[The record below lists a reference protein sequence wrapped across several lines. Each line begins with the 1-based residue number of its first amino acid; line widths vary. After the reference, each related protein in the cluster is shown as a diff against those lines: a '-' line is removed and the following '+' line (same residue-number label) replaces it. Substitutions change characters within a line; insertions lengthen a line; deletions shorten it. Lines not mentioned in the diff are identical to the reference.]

1 MTNSNIDEE
10 KAEDGIAYA
19 PLDYSATSAAVPS
32 SKSMQKSSL
41 ELDNQDPT
49 NRNNNNSSS
58 KSKHLKDPHIEL
70 FLTMQY
76 RKMQRDLNGP
86 QKKKTKYHLIVL
98 LCFLIIVYG
107 FGSTYEPTDDGK
119 NGDGNS
125 QTVTLTLTLG
135 QIVLI
140 GVWVFVAIFVTAI
153 FGKSKF
159 ILLLYW
165 LLVYWP
171 LLAVLATTLVNDIL
185 GSDTVWIGYM
195 LIVVEIMTV
204 VVFVCVN
211 YAYPRLVTSNWFR
224 QRYARWFWNIKLL
237 DDGLTMQYDGIWGRF
252 SRRRYE
258 CRYVGELN
266 DKGLPHGRGV
276 WADDSCK

>member
-1 MTNSNIDEE
+1 MLTLSIPRRQEPVT
-10 KAEDGIAYA
+10 Y
-19 PLDYSATSAAVPS
+19 
-32 SKSMQKSSL
+32 
-41 ELDNQDPT
+41 
-49 NRNNNNSSS
+49 NNSP
-58 KSKHLKDPHIEL
+58 DPHIEL
-70 FLTMQY
+70 FLIMKY

-107 FGSTYEPTDDGK
+107 FGSAYEATDDNDGTK
-119 NGDGNS
+119 NNADGDGNS

-195 LIVVEIMTV
+195 LIVVEVMTV

-224 QRYARWFWNIKLL
+224 QRYARWFWNLKLL
-237 DDGLTMQYDGIWGRF
+237 DDGLTMEYDGIWGRF

-266 DKGLPHGRGV
+266 EKGLPHGRGV

>member
-1 MTNSNIDEE
+1 MIIMNNNNVNEE
-10 KAEDGIAYA
+10 KAEDGLA
-19 PLDYSATSAAVPS
+19 PV
-32 SKSMQKSSL
+32 QKSSL
-41 ELDNQDPT
+41 ELDDDTQDPSYM
-49 NRNNNNSSS
+49 NNNNNDNSSS

-70 FLTMQY
+70 FLTMHY

-107 FGSTYEPTDDGK
+107 FGSAYPVGDDNNV
-119 NGDGNS
+119 NGNGSS

-159 ILLLYW
+159 ILVLYW

-171 LLAVLATTLVNDIL
+171 LLAILATTLVSEVL
-185 GSDTVWIGYM
+185 GADTVWIGYM
-195 LIVVEIMTV
+195 LIVVEVMTV

-211 YAYPRLVTSNWFR
+211 YIYPRLVTSNWFR
-224 QRYARWFWNIKLL
+224 QRYARWFWNIKLS
-237 DDGLTMQYDGIWGRF
+237 GSTMEYDGIWGRC
-252 SRRRYE
+252 SRKRYE
-258 CRYVGELN
+258 CR
-266 DKGLPHGRGV
+266 
-276 WADDSCK
+276 